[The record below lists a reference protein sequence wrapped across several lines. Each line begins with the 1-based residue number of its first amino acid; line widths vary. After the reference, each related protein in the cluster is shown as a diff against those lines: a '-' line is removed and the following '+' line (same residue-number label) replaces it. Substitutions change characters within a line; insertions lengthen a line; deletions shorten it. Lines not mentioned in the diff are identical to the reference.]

1 MNCLRSCTGP
11 VSFQGILEVSPIRS
25 DRCVTYQTGSYTVE
39 ARALG
44 RGGISAVSRATGLSR
59 TTVRSGLRE
68 LGEDG
73 TVTPSA
79 SIRQPGG
86 GRKSLEARD
95 PDLVDALQRKLDPV
109 TRGDPQSTL
118 RWTCRSAAPL
128 AAELRA
134 EGHTVSERSANRLLH
149 SLGYSLQANRKT
161 LEGRQHPDRDAQ
173 FQHISRRVAEF
184 QSTGQPVV
192 SVDAKKKE
200 LISPF
205 RNGGREWCPQGD
217 PEPVRV
223 YDFVD
228 KELGKVTPYGV
239 YDIPANRG
247 WMSVGVDHDTAE
259 FAVESLRRRWREM
272 GRVACLAARRLL
284 VTADGGGSN
293 SSRSRL
299 WKLELQGL
307 ADELGLEIS
316 VSHFPGGTSRW
327 NKIEHRMFSHVT
339 QNWRGRPLV
348 SRAVVVNLI
357 GAVTT
362 GGGGLGDPRGIGR
375 GQLRDRAQDHRRAN
389 GEFGDRPGDVPRG
402 VELHSQAKVKKWID
416 Y

>member
-1 MNCLRSCTGP
+1 MDPNTKALQDKFRALEPILDERSRR
-11 VSFQGILEVSPIRS
+11 LWAA
-25 DRCVTYQTGSYTVE
+25 VE

-68 LGEDG
+68 LGDDG

-79 SIRQPGG
+79 SVRQPGG

-95 PDLVDALQRKLDPV
+95 PALVDALQRKLDPV
-109 TRGDPQSTL
+109 TRGDPQSAL
-118 RWTCRSAAPL
+118 RWTCRSAAHL

-134 EGHTVSERSANRLLH
+134 EGHAVSERSVNRLLH
-149 SLGYSLQANRKT
+149 GLGYSLQANRKT

-173 FQHISRRVAEF
+173 FRHISRRTAEF
-184 QSTGQPVV
+184 QAAGQPVV
-192 SVDAKKKE
+192 SVEARKKE
-200 LISPF
+200 LIGPF
-205 RNGGREWCPQGD
+205 RNGGREWRPQGD

-223 YDFVD
+223 HDFVD

-239 YDIPANRG
+239 YDIAANRG

-259 FAVESLRRRWREM
+259 FAVESLRRWWWEM
-272 GRVACLAARRLL
+272 GRVAYPAAQRLL
-284 VTADGGGSN
+284 VTAAGGGSN

-307 ADELGLEIS
+307 ADELGLCIS
-316 VSHFPGGTSRW
+316 VSHFPPGTSKW

-339 QNWRGRPLV
+339 KNWRGRPLV

-362 GGGGLGDPRGIGR
+362 EGGLEIRAELDEGSYATGRKIMDEQMASLEIDRETFHGEWNYTLKPRPE
-375 GQLRDRAQDHRRAN
+375 N
-389 GEFGDRPGDVPRG
+389 G
-402 VELHSQAKVKKWID
+402 
-416 Y
+416 